1 PSVAPYA
8 LSPYA
13 TLFGSVLLA
22 VVADQGLGDGGG
34 AGLDAVVAQRGQ
46 SARVSLAGEDR
57 VDDGQPGDAGQV
69 ADDVMQ
75 VQVHL
80 VEGLLHVL
88 DMPGGGAHQHV
99 AAPQVAAQHADL
111 IGGAERGVQQADRVQ
126 VLQPLAVGDIGLA
139 TGHGLHV
146 AGVDQADL
154 EAAGLEHLEQGDPVN
169 AGRLHGDVADTAG
182 LQPVDQS
189 VQVLGEGS
197 KGADGLLGAIWRDG
211 DKQLG
216 GADVDAGRIGTKD
229 QWLGLGFLFGG
240 SWHSDEVPA
249 AEAARSM
256 RKGNGSLL
264 NGIVALRRTSPMSL
278 RTRIR
283 HHANNRAFFAAPVAR
298 RCSACLPAAGN
309 SSFNPSTRGAQV
321 SCRLAAVH
329 QTASLAN
336 KAMEPTPVDVTD
348 PATQE

>member
-1 PSVAPYA
+1 
-8 LSPYA
+8 
-13 TLFGSVLLA
+13 
-22 VVADQGLGDGGG
+22 
-34 AGLDAVVAQRGQ
+34 
-46 SARVSLAGEDR
+46 
-57 VDDGQPGDAGQV
+57 
-69 ADDVMQ
+69 
-75 VQVHL
+75 
-80 VEGLLHVL
+80 
-88 DMPGGGAHQHV
+88 
-99 AAPQVAAQHADL
+99 
-111 IGGAERGVQQADRVQ
+111 
-126 VLQPLAVGDIGLA
+126 
-139 TGHGLHV
+139 
-146 AGVDQADL
+146 
-154 EAAGLEHLEQGDPVN
+154 
-169 AGRLHGDVADTAG
+169 
-182 LQPVDQS
+182 
-189 VQVLGEGS
+189 QVLGEGS

-336 KAMEPTPVDVTD
+336 KALSEADCLARSVLFPHYVRALIAPSNRL
-348 PATQE
+348 AQLERSAKS